1 MIEPQN
7 ISAEAVASSVLLG
20 VNIAQSE
27 IQNDNQ
33 TNNVESQKVDNKC
46 LMTFS
51 EWLRCLEASRSLLDL
66 VAKTP
71 QSALKIVR
79 ALNLWKEA
87 GRPDLGEWPPTHRH
101 LALPRWILNRECNF
115 SESCSISVSPNSNIG
130 TKPTCDDKV

>member
-71 QSALKIVR
+71 QSALKIAK

-87 GRPDLGEWPPTHRH
+87 GRPDLGEWPPTHHH
-101 LALPRWILNRECNF
+101 LALPRWILNRECNL
-115 SESCSISVSPNSNIG
+115 SLSCALSVSPNDQAEAA
-130 TKPTCDDKV
+130 TEKP